1 MLQTIRAFAAERLAA
16 RPDVGDIERRHA
28 DQYRALAEQA
38 DRPLRGV
45 GQGEWVERLQAEV
58 GNLAAAARWYLGHD
72 RAPVP
77 HLFRVLWPFWFLR
90 DHVRDVRPWIDQ
102 LLPGIDSFDPQA
114 RAELAWIAAAA
125 AVEMGEDAALVAARE
140 RLAPLLDGI
149 EEPLLHA
156 VSLLTVASLTAV
168 LGDRDEALRAAL
180 ASLAELRGQDEPFWI
195 AQGSLAAGTLEMAV
209 GRLDDAQ
216 PHLREVYDLGRRLDS
231 DWLTAWARV
240 QLGNLATV
248 RGRLDEARNLLDDGL
263 QLSVATHSTRTVNLC
278 LAAFAR
284 LAFAEG
290 DSERA
295 ALLAG
300 AAAGLLRRVSLR
312 PWPGLPGGGGQLEA
326 RLREALG
333 AQRFD
338 QVYAAGSRL
347 DQREAVAAVR
357 DGHRAADTP

>member
-1 MLQTIRAFAAERLAA
+1 
-16 RPDVGDIERRHA
+16 
-28 DQYRALAEQA
+28 
-38 DRPLRGV
+38 
-45 GQGEWVERLQAEV
+45 
-58 GNLAAAARWYLGHD
+58 
-72 RAPVP
+72 
-77 HLFRVLWPFWFLR
+77 
-90 DHVRDVRPWIDQ
+90 
-102 LLPGIDSFDPQA
+102 
-114 RAELAWIAAAA
+114 
-125 AVEMGEDAALVAARE
+125 
-140 RLAPLLDGI
+140 
-149 EEPLLHA
+149 
-156 VSLLTVASLTAV
+156 
-168 LGDRDEALRAAL
+168 L
-180 ASLAELRGQDEPFWI
+180 ASLAELRGQDEPFWM
-195 AQGSLAAGTLEMAV
+195 AQGSLAAGTLQVVV
-209 GRLDDAQ
+209 GRFDDAQ
-216 PHLREVYDLGRRLDS
+216 RHLREVYDLGRRLDS

-300 AAAGLLRRVSLR
+300 AAAGLLRRVGLR
-312 PWPGLPGGGGQLEA
+312 PWPSLPGGGGQLEA

-338 QVYAAGSRL
+338 QVYAEGSRL

-357 DGHRAADTP
+357 GGHRAAADTP